1 MANGSNNDL
10 AGSISTLM
18 DTFAKLGQQQIE
30 MLNSGIKAAS
40 EMVGPLGKTM
50 TDLGGNVLNTVNQV
64 MQNVSSNLGGGS
76 SK

>member
-10 AGSISTLM
+10 AGSISALM
-18 DTFAKLGQQQIE
+18 DTFAKLGQQQLE

-40 EMVGPLGKTM
+40 EMAEPLGKTM
-50 TDLGGNVLNTVNQV
+50 TDLGGNVVNTVNQV
-64 MQNVSSNLGGGS
+64 LQNVSSNLGGSS

>member
-10 AGSISTLM
+10 AGSISALM
-18 DTFAKLGQQQIE
+18 DTFAKLGQQQLE

-40 EMVGPLGKTM
+40 EMVEPLGKTM
-50 TDLGGNVLNTVNQV
+50 TDLGGNVVNTVNQV
-64 MQNVSSNLGGGS
+64 LQNVSSNLGGGS